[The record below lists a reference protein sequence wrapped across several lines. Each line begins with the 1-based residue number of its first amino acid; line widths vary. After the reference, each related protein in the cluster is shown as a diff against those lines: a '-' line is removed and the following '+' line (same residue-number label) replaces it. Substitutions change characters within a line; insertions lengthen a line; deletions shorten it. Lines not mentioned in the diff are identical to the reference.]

1 MMSIHAVLL
10 QILVLNLHGCQL
22 VDIIPG
28 AQVGPRTLKYCEVSH
43 FVGSF
48 EAVLRHPATT
58 YEGFDGIPPR
68 GKNTRH
74 FSLTLHAKPEICV
87 FATFKEPYADCQKQ
101 LPGTTPRSLATTVI
115 SGRGLLFV
123 CTVAIQS
130 NTCAIMLHES
140 STPTVRF

>member
-1 MMSIHAVLL
+1 MVGIHAVLL

-48 EAVLRHPATT
+48 ESVLRHPATT
-58 YEGFDGIPPR
+58 YEWFDEIPPR

-74 FSLTLHAKPEICV
+74 ISSPLHPKPEISV
-87 FATFKEPYADCQKQ
+87 FATIPHTAVTFHFK
-101 LPGTTPRSLATTVI
+101 R
-115 SGRGLLFV
+115 
-123 CTVAIQS
+123 
-130 NTCAIMLHES
+130 
-140 STPTVRF
+140 